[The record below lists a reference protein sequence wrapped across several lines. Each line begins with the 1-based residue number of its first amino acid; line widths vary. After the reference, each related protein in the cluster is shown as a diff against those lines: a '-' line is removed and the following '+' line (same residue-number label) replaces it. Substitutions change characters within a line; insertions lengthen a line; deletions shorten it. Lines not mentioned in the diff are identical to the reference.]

1 MITLVISTSL
11 AILLAG
17 LASVAVQGGGI
28 IANAVSNRKTNK
40 RNEELTRE
48 QNEWNRQQILDERAY
63 NNPQL
68 AIQRLKDAGLNPNLA
83 YGDVNSQ
90 VDGSAVGNAPTMQA
104 LDTSPFASNFT
115 STADSVMQAVNNKRM
130 LDIEQQNADSRSK
143 EVGSVVKYNDAA
155 IVNLGSQTNLNNEKI
170 AEVKANV
177 DRIGKAIEE
186 MNARIKVLQSQ
197 SSLMDEQKRLTAAQ
211 AFVTEMQGKYGDQY
225 WQSFISNLDASS
237 KHLLS
242 QARLNARQFSEMCAS
257 FETRLAEMLWN
268 IELKKSDYKLKTQE
282 SMLFADK
289 LFGLKL
295 NNLGLQL
302 DFSKKQLD
310 YWSAS
315 SSYQRQHLSQK
326 NNNWIY
332 NEFNPIGFTLRFTNQ
347 VIGDL
352 GAGISFFGPKL

>member
-28 IANAVSNRKTNK
+28 IANAVSNSKTNK
-40 RNEELTRE
+40 RNEELTKE
-48 QNEWNRQQILDERAY
+48 QNEWNRQQVLDERAY

-197 SSLMDEQKRLTAAQ
+197 SSLMDEQKRLTMAQ
-211 AFVTEMQGKYGDQY
+211 AFVVEMQGKYGDKY

-257 FETRLAEMLWN
+257 FETRMAEMLWN
-268 IELKKSDYKLKTQE
+268 IELSKVDHKLKMQD
-282 SMLFADK
+282 SMMFADK

-295 NNLGLQL
+295 NNLGFQL
-302 DFSKKQLD
+302 DFSNKQLD
-310 YWSAS
+310 YWSSS
-315 SSYQRQHLSQK
+315 SSYYRQHLNEGTNK
-326 NNNWIY
+326 WLYNIY
-332 NEFNPIGFTLRFTNQ
+332 NPVGFALRFTNQ
-347 VIGDL
+347 FIGDV
-352 GAGISFFGPKL
+352 GAGLNFFGPK

>member
-17 LASVAVQGGGI
+17 LASVVVQGGGI
-28 IANAVSNRKTNK
+28 IANAVSNAKTNK

-48 QNEWNRQQILDERAY
+48 QNEWNRQQVLDERAF

-68 AIQRLKDAGLNPNLA
+68 AIQRFKDAGLNPNLA

-104 LDTSPFASNFT
+104 LDTSPFANGIT

-155 IVNLGSQTNLNNEKI
+155 VVNLASLTNLNNEKI
-170 AEVKANV
+170 AEVKVNV

-197 SSLMDEQKRLTAAQ
+197 SSLMDEQKRLTSAQ
-211 AFVTEMQGKYGDQY
+211 AFVTEMQGKYSDEY
-225 WQSFISNLDASS
+225 WHAYISNLDASS

-242 QARLNARQFSEMCAS
+242 QARLNARQFAEMCAS
-257 FETRLAEMLWN
+257 FETRMAEMMWN
-268 IELKKSDYKLKTQE
+268 VELSKVEHKLKTQD
-282 SMLFADK
+282 SMMFADK

-295 NNLGLQL
+295 NNLGFQL

-315 SSYQRQHLSQK
+315 SSYYRQHLSESTNK
-326 NNNWIY
+326 WMY
-332 NEFNPIGFTLRFTNQ
+332 NEYNPVGFALRFSNQ
-347 VIGDL
+347 FIGDV
-352 GAGISFFGPKL
+352 GAGLKFFVPK